1 MLGLT
6 RQSDFGATHSTTP
19 SALGGMDMELP
30 SEYYCET
37 IHFLKYS
44 KSSDQVDGK
53 TLLKAVKNGH
63 VPMKRL
69 DDMAHR

>member
-1 MLGLT
+1 MVRGLT

-30 SEYYCET
+30 SEYYCEHLRPIT
-37 IHFLKYS
+37 PQDNDI
-44 KSSDQVDGK
+44 VDGK
-53 TLLKAVKNGH
+53 TLLKAVKKGD